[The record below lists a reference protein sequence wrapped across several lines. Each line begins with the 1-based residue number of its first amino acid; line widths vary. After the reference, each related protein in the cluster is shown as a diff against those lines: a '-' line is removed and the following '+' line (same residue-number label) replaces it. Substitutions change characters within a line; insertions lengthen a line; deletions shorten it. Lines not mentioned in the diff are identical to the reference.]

1 MAYCSD
7 RYKWNHM
14 AKYTR
19 EELLEKIVETLLER
33 GLGAASL
40 RPLAKAAAT
49 SDRMLLYYFKDKNE
63 LLQAA
68 FGVLAGRLMAQLE
81 AAFPEGATAPPAELL
96 ARLGE
101 MTRGADLRPAMRLWI
116 ELTAAASRGEEPH
129 GSVGAAILDGFLA
142 WIERRL
148 PAELDGDRP
157 AMAAAIL
164 AAVDGAAILDALG
177 REEAA
182 TSALRALGHALEAD
196 R

>member
-1 MAYCSD
+1 
-7 RYKWNHM
+7 M
-14 AKYTR
+14 AKYSR
-19 EELLEKIVETLLER
+19 EELLETIVETLLER

-40 RPLAKAAAT
+40 RPLAKAAGT

-68 FGVLAGRLMAQLE
+68 FGALAGRLMAQLE
-81 AAFPEGATAPPAELL
+81 SAFPEGTTAPPSELL

-101 MTRGADLRPAMRLWI
+101 ITRGADLKPAMRLWI

-148 PAELDGDRP
+148 PADFEGDRP

-182 TSALRALGHALEAD
+182 TAALHQLAERL
-196 R
+196 

>member
-1 MAYCSD
+1 
-7 RYKWNHM
+7 M